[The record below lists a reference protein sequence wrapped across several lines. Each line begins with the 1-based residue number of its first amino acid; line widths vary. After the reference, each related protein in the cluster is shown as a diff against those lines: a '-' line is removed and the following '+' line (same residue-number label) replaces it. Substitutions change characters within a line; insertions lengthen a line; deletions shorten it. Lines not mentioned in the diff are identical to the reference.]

1 LCEHLTNS
9 HTITEF
15 KTQNARDAGHMGETL
30 NLLFRSREDGTFE
43 LQVRESWSGH
53 AVSGSFVPPY
63 TPRQLNALLRK
74 LNTLESDV
82 QELREIGYRLFL
94 ALCGAETPGTS
105 RRESAEQSVQ
115 AMLRS
120 VIQRT
125 LKRRGTVALTLV
137 FAPGCDEFVRYPW
150 ELLHNGEHFLL
161 ATGVFTL
168 TRALLQPDAPAG
180 CELPTHPP
188 MRLLYIGASPIDCP
202 PLETARSFEAL
213 QRGLSPLIEEG
224 HLFLDTLPVATF
236 DELVR
241 YFHSLGGASTFDD
254 LDTTIPCYAI
264 HFDGHGAFGRLC
276 PAEDCDELNDAN
288 ARTCDACGTSLGRV
302 KPQTYLC
309 FCDEEGR
316 SRLIDTESL
325 RDLLVSSDV
334 RLAVFSACETA
345 TLVGER
351 PHHQQRK
358 VAVDATL
365 ATALVMAQVPAVVA
379 MPFSLQDDLS
389 PTFMYHFY
397 EALASGRTLE
407 EALSR
412 ARQALL
418 PIKQHS
424 WFVPVLYRQVIEGQ
438 EGPVAFLATRD
449 EPEEHDHPLAH
460 LGASTTFVGREEELH
475 ALSELLTEA
484 VQGEEQRGTSG
495 IVGNARKLR
504 PGVHH
509 LALTGPAGIGKS
521 ELAFEVAKRNRDK
534 FPGGIIGISLEGGKS
549 LGNALIE
556 IAHHLRILNKEMHTA
571 DLSHC
576 ERTVLGALR
585 SLANRDLPCLLLLD
599 GFEEV
604 QEHAEVGSWYRFL
617 CALPEQVVVLLTSRS
632 SPASIAALEGATCRW
647 YEYPVGK
654 MTSADL
660 LKLFAELAS
669 DSGIDQ
675 RIHLAD
681 PNQQAILQEICTL
694 LDGYPLGAQLIFG
707 TSHRAIAGRVYRPE
721 AATRSLEEVRDE
733 LRETLPEGMWA
744 VLDIAY
750 RRLSLSA
757 QLLLPYLAAFKLPFS
772 REQIMMLVAPQA
784 PATVRAA
791 VRLEHEHYLQDLN
804 SNGKEAIQG
813 VEIDIPTELARN
825 WRAARDELVD
835 ASFIQFDGRV
845 YTIHAQVRHFALSHL
860 PQDERRRVHRV
871 MATYYSS
878 LPQPGPDEWF
888 AAFEHLEDAGEA
900 QDLQKALHLAVRA
913 SWALHSR
920 GYASELRAMLRRA
933 ETYALDLGDK
943 TGEGQV
949 QYCLGSILRRLG
961 KFAEALGCL
970 TRSLTLHR
978 EQNERDEEAWALY
991 ELAMLFREEGHYQQA
1006 GQHAKEALNLF
1017 REAGDSEG
1025 EAWMHTVL
1033 GEVGRGHGYYYD
1045 ALGHFELALASLRNL
1060 PGGEGY
1066 PWTLRDRG
1074 TVHEAL
1080 GNYAEALADYEEA
1093 LRLFNTIG
1101 SRFGQAWVYAD
1112 QSAVY
1117 IDQGKLDLAGHTCNA
1132 AISIFREQ
1140 GARRGEGWALL
1151 VLGDVARKRRKLSDA
1166 RSYYNEA
1173 TAIFNS
1179 LGDRVDLARVL
1190 NALGA
1195 VSLGEGEYLEAKE
1208 HFEHALAIAHEQEAL
1223 QLEGRALRG
1232 LGDVARAMRQFS
1244 EADRFYNQA
1253 VTIITNLDTP
1263 AERCAVLH
1271 HQGEL
1276 RYLQGQ
1282 YREALADWVQALTQ
1296 DRRLGHPERQT
1307 LEDRINTLVAEQHLE
1322 EAYAELRKQLEV

>member
-1 LCEHLTNS
+1 
-9 HTITEF
+9 
-15 KTQNARDAGHMGETL
+15 MGETL
-30 NLLFRSREDGTFE
+30 NLLFCSREDGTYE
-43 LQVRESWSGH
+43 LEVKESWSGH

-63 TPRQLNALLRK
+63 TPRQLTALLRK
-74 LNTLESDV
+74 LNTLEIDD
-82 QELREIGYRLFL
+82 QELHDIGHRLFL
-94 ALCGAETPGTS
+94 ALCGSETPGAN
-105 RRESAEQSVQ
+105 RRESSEQSVQ

-161 ATGVFTL
+161 ASGVFTL
-168 TRALLQPDAPAG
+168 TRALLQSDTRAG
-180 CELPTHPP
+180 CELPVHPP
-188 MRLLYIGASPIDCP
+188 MRLLYIGASPLDCP

-213 QRGLSPLIEEG
+213 QRGLSRLVEDG
-224 HLFLDTLPVATF
+224 HIFLDTLPAPTF

-241 YFHSLGGASTFDD
+241 YLNSVGGASAFDD
-254 LDTTIPCYAI
+254 QDTTIPCYAL

-276 PAEDCDELNDAN
+276 PSEACDELNDAN
-288 ARTCDACGTSLGRV
+288 ARTCKECDASLSRV

-316 SRLIDTESL
+316 SRLIGTESL
-325 RDLLVSSDV
+325 RDLLMSSDV

-345 TLVGER
+345 TLMEGR

-358 VAVDATL
+358 AAVDATL
-365 ATALVMAQVPAVVA
+365 ATALVTAQVPAVVA
-379 MPFSLQDDLS
+379 MPFSVQDDLT

-424 WFVPVLYRQVIEGQ
+424 WFVPVLYRQVVEGQ

-460 LGASTTFVGREEELH
+460 LGASTIFVGREQELR

-484 VQGEEQRGTSG
+484 VQGEEQHGAA
-495 IVGNARKLR
+495 GNTRKLR

-521 ELAFEVAKRNRDK
+521 ELAFEVVRRNREK
-534 FPGGIIGISLEGGKS
+534 FPGGVIGISLDGGKS
-549 LGNALIE
+549 PGNALIE

-576 ERTVLGALR
+576 ERTVLNALR
-585 SLANRDLPCLLLLD
+585 SLANRGLPSLLLLD

-632 SPASIAALEGATCRW
+632 SPASIATLEGAACRW
-647 YEYPVGK
+647 YEYAVGK

-660 LKLFAELAS
+660 LQLFAELAS

-681 PNQQAILQEICTL
+681 PNQQAILQEISTL

-733 LRETLPEGMWA
+733 LRETLPEGIWA

-750 RRLSLSA
+750 RRLSSSA

-772 REQIMMLVAPQA
+772 REQIVMLIAPEA
-784 PATVRAA
+784 PAAVRAA
-791 VRLEHEHYLQDLN
+791 VRLEHEHYLQDLHA
-804 SNGKEAIQG
+804 NGKESLQG
-813 VEIDIPTELARN
+813 AGTDIPTELARN

-845 YTIHAQVRHFALSHL
+845 YTIHPQVRHFALSHL
-860 PQDERRRVHRV
+860 PQEERRRVHRV

-878 LPQPGPDEWF
+878 LPQPSPYEWF
-888 AAFEHLEDAGEA
+888 AAFEHLEDAGDP
-900 QDLQKALHLAVRA
+900 QDLQRAVHLAVRG
-913 SWALHSR
+913 SWALLTR
-920 GYASELRAMLRRA
+920 GYASELRAMLHRA

-949 QYCLGSILRRLG
+949 QYCLGAILRRLG
-961 KFAEALGCL
+961 KYAEALGCL

-978 EQNERDEEAWALY
+978 EQHERDEEAWALY
-991 ELAMLFREEGHYQQA
+991 ELAELFREEGHYQQA
-1006 GQHAKEALNLF
+1006 GQHAKEAIILF
-1017 REAGDSEG
+1017 REAGDTKG

-1033 GEVGRGHGYYYD
+1033 GEVSRGHGYYYD
-1045 ALGHFELALASLRNL
+1045 ALGHFERALASFRDL

-1093 LRLFNTIG
+1093 LRLFNALG
-1101 SRFGQAWVYAD
+1101 SRYGQAWVYVD
-1112 QSAVY
+1112 QAIVY
-1117 IDQGKLDLAGHTCNA
+1117 IDQDKLDHARRTCND
-1132 AISIFREQ
+1132 AIGIFREQ
-1140 GARRGEGWALL
+1140 GARRGEGWALM
-1151 VLGDVARKRRKLSDA
+1151 VLGDVARKMRKLGDA

-1173 TAIFNS
+1173 LAIFNS
-1179 LGDRVDLARVL
+1179 MGDRADQARVL

-1195 VSLGEGEYLEAKE
+1195 VSQGENEYPEAKE
-1208 HFEHALAIAHEQEAL
+1208 HFEHAYAIAHEQESL

-1232 LGDVARAMRQFS
+1232 LGDVARAMRQLS
-1244 EADRFYNQA
+1244 EADHFYNQA
-1253 VTIITNLDTP
+1253 AMIATNLDTP

-1282 YREALADWVQALTQ
+1282 QREALVAWVQALAQ
-1296 DRRLGHPERQT
+1296 DRRLGHPDRQA
-1307 LEDRINTLVAEQHLE
+1307 LQDRISALVTEQHLE

>member
-1 LCEHLTNS
+1 
-9 HTITEF
+9 
-15 KTQNARDAGHMGETL
+15 
-30 NLLFRSREDGTFE
+30 
-43 LQVRESWSGH
+43 
-53 AVSGSFVPPY
+53 
-63 TPRQLNALLRK
+63 
-74 LNTLESDV
+74 
-82 QELREIGYRLFL
+82 
-94 ALCGAETPGTS
+94 
-105 RRESAEQSVQ
+105 
-115 AMLRS
+115 
-120 VIQRT
+120 
-125 LKRRGTVALTLV
+125 
-137 FAPGCDEFVRYPW
+137 
-150 ELLHNGEHFLL
+150 
-161 ATGVFTL
+161 
-168 TRALLQPDAPAG
+168 
-180 CELPTHPP
+180 
-188 MRLLYIGASPIDCP
+188 
-202 PLETARSFEAL
+202 
-213 QRGLSPLIEEG
+213 
-224 HLFLDTLPVATF
+224 
-236 DELVR
+236 
-241 YFHSLGGASTFDD
+241 
-254 LDTTIPCYAI
+254 
-264 HFDGHGAFGRLC
+264 
-276 PAEDCDELNDAN
+276 
-288 ARTCDACGTSLGRV
+288 
-302 KPQTYLC
+302 
-309 FCDEEGR
+309 
-316 SRLIDTESL
+316 
-325 RDLLVSSDV
+325 
-334 RLAVFSACETA
+334 
-345 TLVGER
+345 
-351 PHHQQRK
+351 
-358 VAVDATL
+358 
-365 ATALVMAQVPAVVA
+365 
-379 MPFSLQDDLS
+379 
-389 PTFMYHFY
+389 
-397 EALASGRTLE
+397 
-407 EALSR
+407 
-412 ARQALL
+412 
-418 PIKQHS
+418 
-424 WFVPVLYRQVIEGQ
+424 
-438 EGPVAFLATRD
+438 
-449 EPEEHDHPLAH
+449 
-460 LGASTTFVGREEELH
+460 
-475 ALSELLTEA
+475 
-484 VQGEEQRGTSG
+484 
-495 IVGNARKLR
+495 
-504 PGVHH
+504 
-509 LALTGPAGIGKS
+509 
-521 ELAFEVAKRNRDK
+521 
-534 FPGGIIGISLEGGKS
+534 
-549 LGNALIE
+549 
-556 IAHHLRILNKEMHTA
+556 
-571 DLSHC
+571 
-576 ERTVLGALR
+576 
-585 SLANRDLPCLLLLD
+585 
-599 GFEEV
+599 
-604 QEHAEVGSWYRFL
+604 
-617 CALPEQVVVLLTSRS
+617 
-632 SPASIAALEGATCRW
+632 
-647 YEYPVGK
+647 
-654 MTSADL
+654 
-660 LKLFAELAS
+660 
-669 DSGIDQ
+669 
-675 RIHLAD
+675 
-681 PNQQAILQEICTL
+681 
-694 LDGYPLGAQLIFG
+694 
-707 TSHRAIAGRVYRPE
+707 
-721 AATRSLEEVRDE
+721 
-733 LRETLPEGMWA
+733 MWA

-943 TGEGQV
+943 PGEVQV

-1006 GQHAKEALNLF
+1006 GQHAKEALTLF
-1017 REAGDSEG
+1017 SEAGDSEG

-1033 GEVGRGHGYYYD
+1033 GEVGRGHGYY
-1045 ALGHFELALASLRNL
+1045 N
-1060 PGGEGY
+1060 
-1066 PWTLRDRG
+1066 
-1074 TVHEAL
+1074 
-1080 GNYAEALADYEEA
+1080 
-1093 LRLFNTIG
+1093 
-1101 SRFGQAWVYAD
+1101 
-1112 QSAVY
+1112 
-1117 IDQGKLDLAGHTCNA
+1117 
-1132 AISIFREQ
+1132 
-1140 GARRGEGWALL
+1140 
-1151 VLGDVARKRRKLSDA
+1151 DA

-1232 LGDVARAMRQFS
+1232 LGDVARAIRQFS

-1271 HQGEL
+1271 HRGEL